1 MNVAY
6 FPCLAINRLQPHSH
20 LISEIGLEMLNVI
33 DSCLCYSLG
42 FIDYIVLPTL
52 TVLGDTVDLILSTFD
67 IPHSTMV
74 KNKTSLPEEGME
86 NHQQKSSKVLFRPWT
101 DILVEN
107 RSAWQRK
114 HDAGKSNK
122 KWLRKLELTLR
133 AGESWEKLTL
143 FSRPHCVL

>member
-1 MNVAY
+1 
-6 FPCLAINRLQPHSH
+6 
-20 LISEIGLEMLNVI
+20 MLNVI

-67 IPHSTMV
+67 IPHSTVAMA

-122 KWLRKLELTLR
+122 KWLRKLELTLG
-133 AGESWEKLTL
+133 AEESWEKLTL